1 MSANNMYTS
10 YIFKTRLNI
19 NNNEQYIHVSI
30 FLHCLEIQ
38 FNYTSDAATYI

>member
-1 MSANNMYTS
+1 MYTS

-19 NNNEQYIHVSI
+19 NNNEQYIHMSLF